1 VQASTAGRSA
11 TVIEGVEDARFWL
24 HAPMSRSYVHVKRI
38 KLSKLKNMICFMH
51 IEIKEADQQN
61 CNTFVQ
67 ASTAGRSATVTEDA
81 RFRLHATM
89 SIIYVHVIKKCK
101 KLSYWRFRPT
111 DHSGRIPIWTSSLV
125 SHKGWELVYMIIVF
139 YMEP

>member
-1 VQASTAGRSA
+1 VQASSAGRSA
-11 TVIEGVEDARFWL
+11 TVIEGVEGARFWL

-38 KLSKLKNMICFMH
+38 KLSKLKNIICFMH

-89 SIIYVHVIKKCK
+89 SIIYVHVKKCK
-101 KLSYWRFRPT
+101 S
-111 DHSGRIPIWTSSLV
+111 
-125 SHKGWELVYMIIVF
+125 
-139 YMEP
+139 